1 MLMNEDEIK
10 EILKKQEE
18 TFIIVKKL
26 WRAEKWRR
34 FFSIAKYVIFL
45 GIIFGVFY
53 FLTPY
58 VERGIKLFQDLK
70 NLQNIQTPQNF
81 LQKFLE

>member
-1 MLMNEDEIK
+1 MNGNEIK

-18 TFIIVKKL
+18 TLVLVQKL
-26 WRAEKWRR
+26 WRLEKWRR
-34 FFSIAKYVIFL
+34 FWTIFKFVIFL
-45 GIIFGVFY
+45 GIIFGAFY
-53 FLTPY
+53 FLNPY
-58 VERGIKLFQDLK
+58 IERGIKLFQDLQ